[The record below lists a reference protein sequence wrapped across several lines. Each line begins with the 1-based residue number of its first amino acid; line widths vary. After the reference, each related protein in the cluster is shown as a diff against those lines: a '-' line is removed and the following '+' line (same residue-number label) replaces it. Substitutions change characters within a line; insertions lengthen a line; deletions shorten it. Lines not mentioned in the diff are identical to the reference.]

1 MDYDYQK
8 GFEEGYRMIMGAS
21 ALLPLEPIQPLTPLG
36 STPFREG
43 LKAGINLAK
52 RNNQQSFNN
61 IFK

>member
-21 ALLPLEPIQPLTPLG
+21 ALLSLAPILPLTPLG

-43 LKAGINLAK
+43 LKVV
-52 RNNQQSFNN
+52 
-61 IFK
+61 

>member
-21 ALLPLEPIQPLTPLG
+21 ALTPLG

>member
-1 MDYDYQK
+1 MR
-8 GFEEGYRMIMGAS
+8 GSLS
-21 ALLPLEPIQPLTPLG
+21 ALLPLAPIQPLTPLG